1 MDGVVA
7 VEEEP
12 AVLIHEYGPRYGEA
26 HETDPEVSDPG
37 RPGNDGQPP
46 PARRPRVPLGRP
58 HAVLVVAEPAIEE
71 RQDRTLPLDPSTI
84 RLHPSVYE
92 TTPFGSQ

>member
-12 AVLIHEYGPRYGEA
+12 PVLIHEYGPRYGEA
-26 HETDPEVSDPG
+26 HEAYPEVADLG
-37 RPGNDGQPP
+37 RFGNAGQPP

-71 RQDRTLPLDPSTI
+71 RQDRPLPLDPSTVH
-84 RLHPSVYE
+84 LHLSGHE
-92 TTPFGSQ
+92 TTFFWP